1 MTDIARLRELALA
14 ATPGPWTIMGGE
26 LFCPSWPY
34 WPEGE
39 QREESRAKGHIT
51 VLCWP
56 GDTPEEPDVV
66 FRKHNET
73 IAYIA
78 ALNPQAVLALLA
90 ELETLR
96 DDIANI
102 RGEKWSAIELAIA
115 HGKAADLWQSLHGV
129 TSLDALLERA
139 ETAEAELE
147 TSRAQVEGMR
157 KALDAL
163 LHVCERED
171 PEQAIAPRE
180 MELARSLLTPASPG
194 EDIDD
199 G

>member
-1 MTDIARLRELALA
+1 MTDAARLRALALA
-14 ATPGPWTIMGGE
+14 ATPGPWECRKRPEFDGQ
-26 LFCPSWPY
+26 LFPHDVVH
-34 WPEGE
+34 PEGDAE
-39 QREESRAKGHIT
+39 LGNWMMAERVR
-51 VLCWP
+51 
-56 GDTPEEPDVV
+56 
-66 FRKHNET
+66 RKED
-73 IAYIA
+73 AEFIA
-78 ALNPQAVLALLA
+78 AAHPQAVLALLA